1 MEPAVPCVDDD
12 PPAGYHPM
20 PDRPA
25 IEAHTGP
32 FYQREIAP
40 GRWQMGFRVTTAKL
54 NPMGFCHG
62 GVLATFADAQGA
74 VLKLARGLAV
84 ASPTVNLTLDYV
96 DSAPEGAWVWSE
108 PDLVRE
114 TGTLLFFQ
122 SLLKVEDRICV
133 RVSGIYRLQR
143 KRPLS
148 VY

>member
-1 MEPAVPCVDDD
+1 MPCLDDN
-12 PPAGYHPM
+12 PPEGFHPI

-32 FYQREIAP
+32 VYQREIAP
-40 GRWQMGFRVTTAKL
+40 GRWQLGFRVTTAKL

-62 GVLATFADAQGA
+62 GVLATFADTQGTA
-74 VLKLARGLAV
+74 LKRALGLAV

-96 DSAPEGAWVWSE
+96 SPAAEGDWVWSE
-108 PDLVRE
+108 PELLRE

-122 SLLKVEDRICV
+122 SLLKVEDRVCV
-133 RVSGIYRLQR
+133 RVSGIYRLLR
-143 KRPLS
+143 KTPLR

>member
-1 MEPAVPCVDDD
+1 MEPALPCLTDD
-12 PPAGYHPM
+12 PPEGFFRM

-25 IEAHTGP
+25 IETPAGP
-32 FYQREIAP
+32 FYQRQVA
-40 GRWQMGFRVTTAKL
+40 GGGWQMGFRVTTPKL

-74 VLKLARGLAV
+74 VIKQARGLAV

-96 DSAPEGAWVWSE
+96 DGAAEGDWVWSE
-108 PDLVRE
+108 PELVRE

-143 KRPLS
+143 KKPLR